1 MGRAG
6 RLLLLVASDAA
17 MALAW
22 VWAGALVKL
31 LVYGALGPAHAQG
44 AGADALK
51 VGLSLLYMFV
61 FAGLEKLTGGASYNP
76 LTVLVLGSIVG
87 VKLIR
92 QVFPKVGYGARLNA
106 GIHHGVLAEGLATFV
121 VVMVSLMLTK
131 KEMKSFFM
139 KTWISSI
146 SKMTLHILS
155 SDLTGGIMNPASVRA
170 FPYFVPNALG
180 WAYARG
186 DHITLEH
193 LFVYWLAPIQAT
205 LLGIWV
211 VNLLNKPKKSKDNG
225 TEESKTKSEK
235 RIATVS

>member
-1 MGRAG
+1 MISNPFFTGI
-6 RLLLLVASDAA
+6 SIYSICN
-17 MALAW
+17 LA
-22 VWAGALVKL
+22 
-31 LVYGALGPAHAQG
+31 YQ
-44 AGADALK
+44 
-51 VGLSLLYMFV
+51 
-61 FAGLEKLTGGASYNP
+61 
-76 LTVLVLGSIVG
+76 VLGSIVG

-170 FPYFVPNALG
+170 FPYFVPNVIYLFLVHVVIFRSGNLTNLG
-180 WAYARG
+180 CK
-186 DHITLEH
+186 
-193 LFVYWLAPIQAT
+193 V
-205 LLGIWV
+205 
-211 VNLLNKPKKSKDNG
+211 
-225 TEESKTKSEK
+225 
-235 RIATVS
+235 

>member
-1 MGRAG
+1 
-6 RLLLLVASDAA
+6 

-76 LTVLVLGSIVG
+76 LTVLVYAFLGKSHGYLFAAFARIPAQVLGSIVG

-155 SDLTGGIMNPASVRA
+155 SDLTGGIMNPAS
-170 FPYFVPNALG
+170 ALG

-225 TEESKTKSEK
+225 TEESKTKSE
-235 RIATVS
+235 